1 MIILLSLF
9 FQFYSEVVEA
19 QSWMDDKRP
28 LLASTDYGKDE
39 DSVVALLKKLDA
51 LDLDLEAFETN
62 MQKLSGLSSGLIE
75 RGHFDSEDI
84 QQRQVRD

>member
-28 LLASTDYGKDE
+28 LLTSTDYGKDE
-39 DSVVALLKKLDA
+39 DSVVVLLKKLDA
-51 LDLDLEAFETN
+51 LDLDLEAFESN
-62 MQKLSGLSSGLIE
+62 MQKLST
-75 RGHFDSEDI
+75 FK
-84 QQRQVRD
+84 